1 VAYDFGDTVTLGI
14 TVTDAAGALTNAA
27 TNVLTITLPD
37 GTTTVPS
44 TANPSTGQY
53 TASYVAN
60 VASGHFLWRWP
71 TTSPATSET
80 GAFDVLDALPPM
92 IVSLADAKRHLNIPA
107 SETSND
113 AELREFIEAVT
124 RPIEAKVGPIVRR
137 TVTTTIQPC
146 YEQAVALPYFPVI
159 SLTSGAVVRDNSA
172 VTVTSLVVETGGILR
187 DKGFSPLPFEPW
199 TLTYV
204 VGRPVIPAEIRN
216 ATLNILK
223 DLWTSQRGSA
233 GSVASRLGFLTSYQA
248 LDELKS
254 DMQLLGFA

>member
-1 VAYDFGDTVTLGI
+1 VAYDFGDTVVLGI
-14 TVTDAAGALTNAA
+14 EVRDAAGALTNAT
-27 TNVLTITLPD
+27 TNVLTITRPD

-44 TANPSTGQY
+44 TANPGTGQY
-53 TASYVAN
+53 TATYVPTQ
-60 VASGHFLWRWP
+60 SGHHAWAWP

-80 GAFDVLDALPPM
+80 GAFDVLDPLPPM
-92 IVSLADAKRHLNIPA
+92 LVSLADAKRHLNIPA
-107 SETSND
+107 TETSND

-124 RPIEAKVGPIVRR
+124 RPIEAKVGAIVRR
-137 TVTTTIQPC
+137 TVTTTIYPYC
-146 YEQAVALPYFPVI
+146 DEVALPYFPVI
-159 SLTSGAVVRDNSA
+159 SITSGAIIRDGSA

-187 DKGFSPLPFEPW
+187 DKGYSPLPFEPW

-216 ATLNILK
+216 ATLNIIK

-248 LDELKS
+248 LDELKP

>member
-1 VAYDFGDTVTLGI
+1 VAYDFGDTVVLGI
-14 TVTDAAGALTNAA
+14 EVRDAAGAVTNAT
-27 TNVLTITLPD
+27 TNVLTITRPD

-44 TANPSTGQY
+44 TANPGTGQY
-53 TASYVAN
+53 TATYVPTQ
-60 VASGHFLWRWP
+60 SGHHAWAWP

-80 GAFDVLDALPPM
+80 GAFDVLDPLPPM

-107 SETSND
+107 TETSND

-137 TVTTTIQPC
+137 TVTTTIDSYC
-146 YEQAVALPYFPVI
+146 DEVALPYFPVI
-159 SLTSGAVVRDNSA
+159 SITSGAIIRDNSA

-204 VGRPVIPAEIRN
+204 VGRPVVPANIRN
-216 ATLNILK
+216 ATLNIIK

-248 LDELKS
+248 LDELKP
-254 DMQLLGFA
+254 DMQLLGFG

>member
-1 VAYDFGDTVTLGI
+1 VAYDFGDTVVLAI
-14 TVTDAAGALTNAA
+14 AVTDAAGAPTNAS
-27 TNVLTITLPD
+27 TNVLTITRPD

-44 TANPSTGQY
+44 TANPATGSY
-53 TASYVAN
+53 TSIYVPTQ
-60 VASGHFLWRWP
+60 SGHHQWAWP
-71 TTSPATSET
+71 TTGPATSET
-80 GAFDVLDALPPM
+80 GAFDVLDPLPPM

-107 SETSND
+107 AETSND

-137 TVTTTIQPC
+137 TVTRILYPC
-146 YEQAVALPYFPVI
+146 YSGEPVAVPFSPVI
-159 SLTSGAVVRDNSA
+159 SITSAA
-172 VTVTSLVVETGGILR
+172 LLR
-187 DKGFSPLPFEPW
+187 DGSALVTTGWYVDGPMLYPGVSGYFPPEPF

-204 VGRPVIPAEIRN
+204 VGRVVIPGEIRN
-216 ATLNILK
+216 ATLNIIK

-248 LDELKS
+248 LDELKP

>member
-14 TVTDAAGALTNAA
+14 TVTDAAGGLTNAG
-27 TNVLTITLPD
+27 TNGQTFSRPD
-37 GTTTVPS
+37 GSSTVPS
-44 TANPSTGQY
+44 TSNPSTGQY
-53 TASYVAN
+53 TASYVP
-60 VASGHFLWRWP
+60 VQSGHHQWKWP

-80 GAFDVLDALPPM
+80 GSFYVLDPLPPM

-107 SETSND
+107 TETSND

-124 RPIEAKVGPIVRR
+124 RPIEAKVGPVVRR
-137 TVTTTIQPC
+137 TVTSTIYPGDC
-146 YEQAVALPYFPVI
+146 DEVALPYFPVI
-159 SLTSGAVVRDNSA
+159 SITSGAIIRDNSA

-204 VGRPVIPAEIRN
+204 VGRPVVPANIRN
-216 ATLNILK
+216 ATLNIIK

-248 LDELKS
+248 LDELKP
-254 DMQLLGFA
+254 DMQLVGFA

>member
-1 VAYDFGDTVTLGI
+1 VAYDFGDTVVLGI
-14 TVTDAAGALTNAA
+14 EVRDAAGVLTNAS
-27 TNVLTITLPD
+27 TNVLTITRPD

-44 TANPSTGQY
+44 TANPGTGQY
-53 TASYVAN
+53 TATYVTTQ
-60 VASGHFLWRWP
+60 SGHHAWAWP

-80 GAFDVLDALPPM
+80 GAIDVLDPLPPM
-92 IVSLADAKRHLNIPA
+92 IVSLADAKRHLNIPTT
-107 SETSND
+107 ETSND

-124 RPIEAKVGPIVRR
+124 TPIEAKVGALIRR
-137 TVTTTIQPC
+137 TRTTTIYPC
-146 YEQAVALPYFPVI
+146 YDQTVALPYFPVLSI
-159 SLTSGAVVRDNSA
+159 TSGAIIRDGSA
-172 VTVTSLVVETGGILR
+172 VTVTSLVVETGGVLR

-216 ATLNILK
+216 ATLNIIK

-248 LDELKS
+248 LDELKP

>member
-1 VAYDFGDTVTLGI
+1 VALDFGDTWTQGI
-14 TVTDAAGALTNAA
+14 EVRDIAGALTNAA

-37 GTTTVPS
+37 GTTTAPS

-53 TASYVAN
+53 TVSYVPTQ
-60 VASGHFLWRWP
+60 SGHYQWKWP
-71 TTSPATSET
+71 TTTPST
-80 GAFDVLDALPPM
+80 GESGSFDVLDALPPM

-107 SETSND
+107 TETGYD

-124 RPIEAKVGPIVRR
+124 TPIEAKVGALIRR
-137 TVTTTIQPC
+137 TRTTTIYPC
-146 YEQAVALPYFPVI
+146 YDQTVALPYFPVLSI
-159 SLTSGAVVRDNSA
+159 TSGAIIRDGSA
-172 VTVTSLVVETGGILR
+172 VTVTSLVVETGGVLR

-216 ATLNILK
+216 ATLNIIK

-248 LDELKS
+248 LDELKP

>member
-14 TVTDAAGALTNAA
+14 TVTDAAGALTNAG

-44 TANPSTGQY
+44 TSNPSTGQY
-53 TASYVAN
+53 TASYVP
-60 VASGHFLWRWP
+60 VQSGHHAWKWP

-80 GAFDVLDALPPM
+80 GAFDVLDPLPPM

-107 SETSND
+107 TETGND

-146 YEQAVALPYFPVI
+146 YEQTVALPYFPVI
-159 SLTSGAVVRDNSA
+159 SLTSGAIVRDNSA

-187 DKGFSPLPFEPW
+187 DKGYSPLPFEPW

-204 VGRPVIPAEIRN
+204 VGRPIIPGEIRN
-216 ATLNILK
+216 ATLNIIK

-248 LDELKS
+248 LDELKP

>member
-14 TVTDAAGALTNAA
+14 TVTDAAGALTNAG

-44 TANPSTGQY
+44 TANPSTGLY
-53 TASYVAN
+53 TASYVPTQ
-60 VASGHFLWRWP
+60 SGHHQWKWP

-80 GAFDVLDALPPM
+80 GAFDVLDPLPPM
-92 IVSLADAKRHLNIPA
+92 IVSLADARRHLNFLA
-107 SETSND
+107 TDTSND
-113 AELREFIEAVT
+113 AELREFVEAVT

-137 TVTTTIQPC
+137 TVTTTIYPC
-146 YEQAVALPYFPVI
+146 YDQTVALPYFPVI
-159 SLTSGAVVRDNSA
+159 SLTSGAIVRDGSA
-172 VTVTSLVVETGGILR
+172 VTVTSLVVETGGVLR

-216 ATLNILK
+216 ATLNIIK
-223 DLWTSQRGSA
+223 DLWNSQRGSA

-248 LDELKS
+248 LDELKP

>member
-204 VGRPVIPAEIRN
+204 VGRPIIPAEIRN
-216 ATLNILK
+216 ATLNIIK

-248 LDELKS
+248 LDELKP

>member
-1 VAYDFGDTVTLGI
+1 MSYDFGDTVVLGI
-14 TVTDAAGALTNAA
+14 EVRDAAGALTNAT
-27 TNVLTITLPD
+27 TNVLTITRPD

-44 TANPSTGQY
+44 TANPGTGQY
-53 TASYVAN
+53 TATYVPTQ
-60 VASGHFLWRWP
+60 SGHHAWAWP

-80 GAFDVLDALPPM
+80 GAFDVLDPLPPM
-92 IVSLADAKRHLNIPA
+92 LVSLADAKRHLNIPA
-107 SETSND
+107 TETGND

-137 TVTTTIQPC
+137 TVTTTIYPC
-146 YEQAVALPYFPVI
+146 YSDAVALPYFPVI

-187 DKGFSPLPFEPW
+187 DKGYSPLPFEPW

-204 VGRPVIPAEIRN
+204 VGRPIIPAEIRN
-216 ATLNILK
+216 ATLNIIK

-248 LDELKS
+248 LDELKP